1 MPLGPS
7 GCPTRLV
14 GWSLR
19 QFLERELTVLFYDR
33 VNATVPEGIDDK
45 SAHII
50 GGGLA
55 GLAAAAFL
63 ATDAHMPAANITV
76 YEDLPTLGGSMD
88 GTGDAFTGY
97 VNRGE
102 RELEAHMECLWY
114 LFSKI
119 PSLERPG
126 RTVLD
131 ETREFNCREPI
142 SSHWRII
149 EERGLKAEYESLRL
163 PNDAVRQLLRLL
175 VTSETELQDK
185 PIGDCFSSSFFES
198 SLWLLFS
205 SMLSFDDYH
214 SAIEVR
220 RYMLRFMHLT
230 EPMPRL
236 QGILHTEYNEFD
248 SLIRPLI
255 VWLQDLGVHF
265 ELSTRVV
272 DLAVESRDGATTV
285 VGLTVQSPR
294 GRWEIAL
301 TAEDLVL
308 FTNGSMTQNTTYG
321 DNETAVTWNLD
332 DQERGSFTLWEQLA
346 TLDPKFG
353 RPEKF
358 ISWPEKTRWTSFFV
372 TVVDYPDFVDHLETV
387 SGDKRG
393 NGGAVTVKDSS
404 WGLSFILH
412 SKPFFPNQPDNV
424 DVLWGH
430 GLRGNNIGDYVNKP
444 MVDCTGNEI
453 LAEFLYHLGL
463 EDRIDDLTTHARVSL
478 AGMPYITSHFMPRA
492 IGDRPRTIPD
502 GCVNLGFVGQFVEVD
517 VDCVFTVETSVR
529 TAMEAVYGLLELDN
543 PIIPVSPTRYDI
555 RHLAASIR
563 AVLDIDTFHLKDLL
577 RLLVPAALHPQ
588 ELFELAKLVELVNR
602 IPEPDDV
609 RPGT

>member
-1 MPLGPS
+1 
-7 GCPTRLV
+7 
-14 GWSLR
+14 
-19 QFLERELTVLFYDR
+19 VLFYDR

-76 YEDLPTLGGSMD
+76 YEDLPTLGGAMD
-88 GTGDAFTGY
+88 GTGDAVLGY

-114 LFSKI
+114 LFSKV
-119 PSLERPG
+119 PCLERPG

-149 EERGLKAEYESLRL
+149 EEQGLKAEYESLRL

-175 VTSETELQDK
+175 VTPETELQDK

-198 SLWLLFS
+198 NFWLLFS

-236 QGILHTEYNEFD
+236 EGILHTEYNEFD

-272 DLAVESRDGATTV
+272 DLAVESKDGATTV
-285 VGLTVQSPR
+285 IGLTVQSPR
-294 GRWEIAL
+294 GRSEIAL
-301 TAEDLVL
+301 TAEDLLV

-332 DQERGSFTLWEQLA
+332 DQERGSFTLWEKLA

-353 RPEKF
+353 RPERF

-412 SKPFFPNQPDNV
+412 SKPFFPNQPDNI

-430 GLRGNNIGDYVNKP
+430 GLRGNNIGDYVKKP

-463 EDRIDDLTTHARVSL
+463 DDRIDDLTTHARVSL

-492 IGDRPRTIPD
+492 IGDRPRTVPD

-517 VDCVFTVETSVR
+517 GDCVFTVETSVR
-529 TAMEAVYGLLELDN
+529 TAMQAVYGLLKLDK

-577 RLLVPAALHPQ
+577 QLLAPAALHPH

-602 IPEPDDV
+602 IPEPVDV

>member
-1 MPLGPS
+1 ML
-7 GCPTRLV
+7 L
-14 GWSLR
+14 
-19 QFLERELTVLFYDR
+19 YDR

-76 YEDLPTLGGSMD
+76 YEDLPTLGGAMD
-88 GTGDAFTGY
+88 GTGDAVLGY

-114 LFSKI
+114 LFSKV

-149 EERGLKAEYESLRL
+149 EEQGLKAEYESLRL

-175 VTSETELQDK
+175 ITPETELQDK

-198 SLWLLFS
+198 NLWLLFS

-236 QGILHTEYNEFD
+236 EGILHTEYNEFD

-272 DLAVESRDGATTV
+272 DLAVESKDGATTV
-285 VGLTVQSPR
+285 IGLTVQSPR

-301 TAEDLVL
+301 TAEDLVV
-308 FTNGSMTQNTTYG
+308 FTNGSMTQNTAYG

-332 DQERGSFTLWEQLA
+332 DQERGSFTLWEKLA

-353 RPEKF
+353 RPERF

-404 WGLSFILH
+404 WGLSFMLH

-430 GLRGNNIGDYVNKP
+430 GLRGNNIGDYVKKP

-463 EDRIDDLTTHARVSL
+463 EDRIDDLTTHAKVSL
-478 AGMPYITSHFMPRA
+478 AGMPYLTSHFMPRA
-492 IGDRPRTIPD
+492 IGDRPRTVPD

-517 VDCVFTVETSVR
+517 GDCVFTVETSVR
-529 TAMEAVYGLLELDN
+529 TAMEAVYGLLKLDK
-543 PIIPVSPTRYDI
+543 PVIPVSATRYDI

-563 AVLDIDTFHLKDLL
+563 AVLDIDTFHVKDLL
-577 RLLVPAALHPQ
+577 QLLVPAALHPH
-588 ELFELAKLVELVNR
+588 ELFELVKLVELVNR
-602 IPEPDDV
+602 IPEPVDV

>member
-1 MPLGPS
+1 
-7 GCPTRLV
+7 
-14 GWSLR
+14 
-19 QFLERELTVLFYDR
+19 VLFYDR

-76 YEDLPTLGGSMD
+76 YEELPTLGGAMD
-88 GTGDAFTGY
+88 GSGDAVTGY

-114 LFSKI
+114 LFSKV
-119 PSLERPG
+119 PSLGRPG

-149 EERGLKAEYESLRL
+149 ERQGIKAEYESLRL

-175 VTSETELQDK
+175 VTPETELQDK
-185 PIGDCFSSSFFES
+185 PIRDCFSSSFFES
-198 SLWLLFS
+198 NLWLLFS

-236 QGILHTEYNEFD
+236 EGILHTEYNEFD

-255 VWLQDLGVHF
+255 VWLQDLGVRF
-265 ELSTRVV
+265 ELNTRVV
-272 DLAVESRDGATTV
+272 DLAVGETGDETTITGLVLESE
-285 VGLTVQSPR
+285 Q
-294 GRWEIAL
+294 GRSDIAL
-301 TAEDLVL
+301 TADDLVL

-332 DQERGSFTLWEQLA
+332 LQARGLFSLWEKLA
-346 TLDPKFG
+346 GLDPKFG
-353 RPEKF
+353 RPERF

-372 TVVDYPDFVDHLETV
+372 TVVDYPDFVDHLERV

-404 WGLSFILH
+404 WGISFMLH
-412 SKPFFPNQPDNV
+412 SKPFYPNQSDNV

-430 GLRGNNIGDYVNKP
+430 GLRGNNIGDYVKKP

-453 LAEFLYHLGL
+453 LAEVLHHLGL
-463 EDRIDDLTTHARVSL
+463 EDRIDDLTVHARVSL

-492 IGDRPRTIPD
+492 IGDRPRAIPD
-502 GCVNLGFVGQFVEVD
+502 GCANLGFVGQFVEVD
-517 VDCVFTVETSVR
+517 GDCVFTVETSVR
-529 TAMEAVYGLLELDN
+529 TAMEAVYGLLQLDK

-563 AVLDIDTFHLKDLL
+563 AVLDTETFHVKDLL
-577 RLLVPAALHPQ
+577 QLLAPAALHPH
-588 ELFELAKLVELVNR
+588 ELFELVKLVELVNQ
-602 IPEPDDV
+602 IPEPGDV

>member
-1 MPLGPS
+1 M
-7 GCPTRLV
+7 
-14 GWSLR
+14 
-19 QFLERELTVLFYDR
+19 LFYDR
-33 VNATVPEGIDDK
+33 VNATVPDGIEQK
-45 SAHII
+45 TAHVI

-88 GTGDAFTGY
+88 GTGDAVTGY

-114 LFSKI
+114 LFSKV
-119 PSLERPG
+119 PSLTRPG

-131 ETREFNCREPI
+131 ETRAFNCREPI
-142 SSHWRII
+142 SSHWRMI
-149 EERGLKAEYESLRL
+149 ERQGLKAEYESLRL
-163 PNDAVRQLLRLL
+163 PHDALRQLLRLL
-175 VTSETELQDK
+175 VRPETEVQDK
-185 PIGDCFSSSFFES
+185 SMRDCFSPSFFES
-198 SLWLLFS
+198 NFWQLFS

-220 RYMLRFMHLT
+220 RYMLRFFHLAQ
-230 EPMPRL
+230 PMPRL
-236 QGILHTEYNEFD
+236 EGILHTEYNEFD
-248 SLIRPLI
+248 ALIRPLI
-255 VWLQDLGVHF
+255 VWLQDLGVRF

-272 DLAVESRDGATTV
+272 DMAVETKDGETTV
-285 VGLTVQSPR
+285 VGLTVQSPQ
-294 GRWEIAL
+294 GRAEVAL

-308 FTNGSMTQNTTYG
+308 FTNGSLTQNTTYG

-332 DQERGSFTLWEQLA
+332 NQERGLFTLWEKLA
-346 TLDPKFG
+346 ALDPKFG

-372 TVVDYPDFVDHLETV
+372 TVVDYPDFADYIEQV

-404 WGLSFILH
+404 WGLGFMLH
-412 SKPFFPNQPDNV
+412 SKPFYPNQPDNV
-424 DVLWGH
+424 DLLWGY
-430 GLRGNNIGDYVNKP
+430 GLRGNQVGDLVKKP

-463 EDRIDDLTTHARVSL
+463 QDSIDDFIAHAKVSL
-478 AGMPYITSHFMPRA
+478 AGMPYITSQFMPRA
-492 IGDRPRTIPD
+492 IGDRPRVIPD

-517 VDCVFTVETSVR
+517 DDCVFTVETSVR
-529 TAMEAVYGLLELDN
+529 TAMEAVYGLLKLDK

-555 RHLAASIR
+555 RHLAASVR
-563 AVLDIDTFHLKDLL
+563 ALLDLDTLHPQDLLL
-577 RLLVPAALHPQ
+577 RLVLPAALHPQ
-588 ELFELAKLVELVNR
+588 DLLLRPHELGELVDLVELANR
-602 IPEPDDV
+602 IPEPVDV

>member
-1 MPLGPS
+1 M
-7 GCPTRLV
+7 
-14 GWSLR
+14 
-19 QFLERELTVLFYDR
+19 LFYDR
-33 VNATVPEGIDDK
+33 VNATVPDGIEQQT
-45 SAHII
+45 AHVI

-63 ATDAHMPAANITV
+63 ATDAHMPGANITV

-88 GTGDAFTGY
+88 GTGDAVTGY

-114 LFSKI
+114 LFSKV
-119 PSLERPG
+119 PSLTRPG

-131 ETREFNCREPI
+131 ETRAFNCREPI
-142 SSHWRII
+142 SSHWRMI
-149 EERGLKAEYESLRL
+149 ERQGLKAEYESLRL
-163 PNDAVRQLLRLL
+163 PHDALRQLLRLL
-175 VTSETELQDK
+175 VRPETEVQDK
-185 PIGDCFSSSFFES
+185 SMRDCFSPSFFES
-198 SLWLLFS
+198 NFWQLFS

-220 RYMLRFMHLT
+220 RYMLRFFHLAQ
-230 EPMPRL
+230 PMPRL
-236 QGILHTEYNEFD
+236 EGILHTEYNEFD
-248 SLIRPLI
+248 ALIRPLI
-255 VWLQDLGVHF
+255 VWLQDLGVRF

-272 DLAVESRDGATTV
+272 DMAVETKDGESTV
-285 VGLTVQSPR
+285 VGLTVQSAQR
-294 GRWEIAL
+294 RAEVAL

-308 FTNGSMTQNTTYG
+308 FTNGSLTQNTTYG

-332 DQERGSFTLWEQLA
+332 NQERGLFTLWEKLA
-346 TLDPKFG
+346 ALDPKFG

-372 TVVDYPDFVDHLETV
+372 TVVDYPDFADYIEQV

-404 WGLSFILH
+404 WGLGFMLH
-412 SKPFFPNQPDNV
+412 SKPFYPNQPDNV
-424 DVLWGH
+424 DLLWGY
-430 GLRGNNIGDYVNKP
+430 GLRGNQVGDLVKKP

-463 EDRIDDLTTHARVSL
+463 QDSIDDFIAHAKVSL
-478 AGMPYITSHFMPRA
+478 AGMPYITSQFMPRA
-492 IGDRPRTIPD
+492 IGDRPRVIPD

-517 VDCVFTVETSVR
+517 DDCVFTVETSVR
-529 TAMEAVYGLLELDN
+529 TAMEAVYGLLKLDK

-555 RHLAASIR
+555 RHLAASVR
-563 AVLDIDTFHLKDLL
+563 ALLDLDTLHPQDLLL
-577 RLLVPAALHPQ
+577 RLVLPAALHPQ
-588 ELFELAKLVELVNR
+588 DLLLRPHDLAELVDLVELANR
-602 IPEPDDV
+602 IPEPVDV

>member
-1 MPLGPS
+1 
-7 GCPTRLV
+7 
-14 GWSLR
+14 
-19 QFLERELTVLFYDR
+19 VLFYDR
-33 VNATVPEGIDDK
+33 VNATVPDGIEHK
-45 SAHII
+45 TAHII

-88 GTGDAFTGY
+88 GTGDAVTGY

-114 LFSKI
+114 LFSKV
-119 PSLERPG
+119 PSLKRPG

-142 SSHWRII
+142 SSHWRVI
-149 EERGLKAEYESLRL
+149 EKQGLKAKYDSLRL
-163 PNDAVRQLLRLL
+163 PNDAVRHLLRLL
-175 VTSETELQDK
+175 VTPETEMQDK
-185 PIGDCFSSSFFES
+185 SMRDCFSPSFFES
-198 SLWLLFS
+198 NFWHLFS

-220 RYMLRFMHLT
+220 RYLLRFMHLT
-230 EPMPRL
+230 QAMPRL
-236 QGILHTEYNEFD
+236 EGILHTEYNEFD
-248 SLIRPLI
+248 ALIRPLI
-255 VWLQDLGVHF
+255 VWLQDLGVRF
-265 ELSTRVV
+265 APSTRVV
-272 DLAVESRDGATTV
+272 DMVVDTKDGETTV
-285 VGLTVQSPR
+285 IGLTVQSPQ
-294 GRWEIAL
+294 GRSEIVL
-301 TAEDLVL
+301 TAEDFVL
-308 FTNGSMTQNTTYG
+308 LTNGSLTQNTTYG

-332 DQERGSFTLWEQLA
+332 RQERGLFTLWEKLA
-346 TLDPKFG
+346 ALDPKFG

-372 TVVDYPDFVDHLETV
+372 TVVDYPNFADYIEKV

-404 WGLSFILH
+404 WGLGFMLH
-412 SKPFFPNQPDNV
+412 SKPFYPNQPDNV
-424 DVLWGH
+424 DLVWGY
-430 GLRGNNIGDYVNKP
+430 GLRGNSIGDYVKKP
-444 MVDCTGNEI
+444 MADCTGNEV

-463 EDRIDDLTTHARVSL
+463 EDSIDDFTAHAKASL
-478 AGMPYITSHFMPRA
+478 AGMPYITSQFMPRA
-492 IGDRPRTIPD
+492 IGDRPRVIPD
-502 GCVNLGFVGQFVEVD
+502 GCVNLGFVGQFVEVGG
-517 VDCVFTVETSVR
+517 DCVFTVEASVR
-529 TAMEAVYGLLELDN
+529 TAMEAVYGLLKLDK

-577 RLLVPAALHPQ
+577 ELLVPAALHPH
-588 ELFELAKLVELVNR
+588 ELVELIELVELVNR
-602 IPEPDDV
+602 IPEPVDV

>member
-1 MPLGPS
+1 V
-7 GCPTRLV
+7 GCGLSSWKEP
-14 GWSLR
+14 
-19 QFLERELTVLFYDR
+19 TVLFYDQ
-33 VNATVPEGIDDK
+33 VNATVPEGIDHK
-45 SAHII
+45 TAHII
-50 GGGLA
+50 GGGLG

-63 ATDAHMPAANITV
+63 ATDAQMPAANITV

-88 GTGDAFTGY
+88 GTGDAVTGY

-114 LFSKI
+114 LFSKV
-119 PSLERPG
+119 PSIERPG

-142 SSHWRII
+142 SSHRRII
-149 EERGLKAEYESLRL
+149 EKQGLKADYESLRL

-175 VTSETELQDK
+175 VTPETELQDRSMR
-185 PIGDCFSSSFFES
+185 DCFSASFFES
-198 SLWLLFS
+198 NLWLLFS

-236 QGILHTEYNEFD
+236 EGILHTEYNEFD
-248 SLIRPLI
+248 ALIRPLI
-255 VWLQDLGVHF
+255 VWLQDLGVRF

-272 DLAVESRDGATTV
+272 DMAVGTKDDETTV
-285 VGLTVQSPR
+285 IGLTVESPQ
-294 GRWEIAL
+294 GRSEIAL

-321 DNETAVTWNLD
+321 DNETAVAWNLD
-332 DQERGSFTLWEQLA
+332 HQERGLFTLWEKLA

-353 RPEKF
+353 RPDKF

-372 TVVDYPDFVDHLETV
+372 TVVDYPDLVDHIEQV

-404 WGLSFILH
+404 WGLSFMLH
-412 SKPFFPNQPDNV
+412 SKPFYPNQPDDV

-430 GLRGNNIGDYVNKP
+430 GLRGENIGDYVEKP

-453 LAEFLYHLGL
+453 LAEFLHHLGL
-463 EDRIDDLTTHARVSL
+463 EHLIDDLTAHAKVSL

-492 IGDRPRTIPD
+492 IGDRPRAVPD

-517 VDCVFTVETSVR
+517 GDCVFTVETSVR
-529 TAMEAVYGLLELDN
+529 TAMEAVYGLLELDK
-543 PIIPVSPTRYDI
+543 PVIPVSATRYDI
-555 RHLAASIR
+555 RHLAASVR
-563 AVLDIDTFHLKDLL
+563 AVLDVDTFHLRDLL
-577 RLLVPAALHPQ
+577 RLLVPAGLHPQ
-588 ELFELAKLVELVNR
+588 ELVELVKLVDLVNQ
-602 IPEPDDV
+602 IPEPVDV